1 MQEHKKGDFMCLV
14 CIELKSE
21 KLTLQEAKKNLG
33 EMAQFPKSEEEKKH
47 YLAKLEEINEQERVN
62 NFWNNYYEGA
72 D

>member
-33 EMAQFPKSEEEKKH
+33 EMIQFPKSEEDKKH